1 MDKST
6 ISSLTRELKI
16 HARALGIPDGAA
28 EDFIT
33 HALTSAEKS
42 LATKTVITSA
52 DLTRI
57 VAKELRKYHHDL
69 AYVFENRDT
78 II

>member
-28 EDFIT
+28 EDFIN
-33 HALTSAEKS
+33 HALSSAEKTIAKKS
-42 LATKTVITSA
+42 IITST

-57 VAKELRKYHHDL
+57 VAKELGKYHCDL